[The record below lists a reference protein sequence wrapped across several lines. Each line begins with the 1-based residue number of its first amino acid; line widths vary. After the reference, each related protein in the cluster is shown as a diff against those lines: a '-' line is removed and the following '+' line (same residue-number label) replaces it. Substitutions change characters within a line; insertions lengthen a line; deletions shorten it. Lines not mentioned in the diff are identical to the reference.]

1 MEKPQHKRP
10 ETIED
15 DANATLW
22 SFAIS
27 IQNTAA
33 AFEERREKEREKERE
48 RERERGGEGEREAAA
63 LHSLLTCSNAKF
75 L

>member
-1 MEKPQHKRP
+1 
-10 ETIED
+10 
-15 DANATLW
+15 LW